1 MVNGRNKGAS
11 FEREVGKLLEDE
23 LGISFKRDLEQYRA
37 ADHGDLLASDP
48 DFPFVI
54 ECKRYAS
61 GTGCTEAWRAQA
73 TCAAIA
79 QRKIPAVVFKFDR
92 RAVRVA
98 VPFAAIA
105 RAFGGTT
112 PVHDWAEITLDG
124 LAFLA
129 REMLADPA
137 AKEN

>member
-61 GTGCTEAWRAQA
+61 GTGCKPAWWQQAQA
-73 TCAAIA
+73 AAN
-79 QRKIPAVVFKFDR
+79 AVGKMPCVIYKYDR
-92 RAVRVA
+92 RELRCV
-98 VPFAAIA
+98 VPFTALYA
-105 RAFGGTT
+105 AFGAHC
-112 PVHDWAEITLDG
+112 VSEYQAEMTLEAFCYIT
-124 LAFLA
+124 
-129 REMLADPA
+129 REIMNDNA
-137 AKEN
+137 